1 MVEADQEILVL
12 AGAAVLVVVV
22 VDTVALVVLVM
33 ELKYH
38 LTVFRQQLKVMMVV
52 LLPVLMDLLEVVVLV
67 VLEKLLQVSMVLEVV
82 LEYKLQSPRVYHS
95 IMQVVEVDL
104 VTPTMVREEEVV
116 VAVAMVESLV
126 HFLLELPELLTLVLV
141 EVEMELHHLVVEEV
155 VL

>member
-1 MVEADQEILVL
+1 MAVQEEVTLVELAQLV
-12 AGAAVLVVVV
+12 VLVVVV
-22 VDTVALVVLVM
+22 TDTQVLEV
-33 ELKYH
+33 EVHPPHH
-38 LTVFRQQLKVMMVV
+38 LTVFHQQLKVLQVV
-52 LLPVLMDLLEVVVLV
+52 LLQVVMDLLEVVVLV
-67 VLEKLLQVSMVLEVV
+67 VLELPLQVSMVLEVV

-116 VAVAMVESLV
+116 AAVAMVEPLV

-141 EVEMELHHLVVEEV
+141 EAEMVDLVVVEV

>member
-1 MVEADQEILVL
+1 M
-12 AGAAVLVVVV
+12 VLVVVLV
-22 VDTVALVVLVM
+22 ATVALVVLVM
-33 ELKYH
+33 ELKHH
-38 LTVFRQQLKVMMVV
+38 LTVFRQQLKVIMVV

-67 VLEKLLQVSMVLEVV
+67 VLELPLQVSMVLGVV
-82 LEYKLQSPRVYHS
+82 LEYKLQSPRVYPS

-141 EVEMELHHLVVEEV
+141 EAEMVDLVVVEV

>member
-1 MVEADQEILVL
+1 MEADQEILVL
-12 AGAAVLVVVV
+12 DLLVVLVVVL
-22 VDTVALVVLVM
+22 VDTVVLVVLVH
-33 ELKYH
+33 LPHH
-38 LTVFRQQLKVMMVV
+38 LTVFHQQLKVIQVV
-52 LLPVLMDLLEVVVLV
+52 LLPELMDLLEVVVLV
-67 VLEKLLQVSMVLEVV
+67 VLELPLQVSMVLQVV

-126 HFLLELPELLTLVLV
+126 HFLLELLELLTLVLV
-141 EVEMELHHLVVEEV
+141 EVEMERLSQPVVEV